1 MGGRLFYEKVGHEFV
16 AIDSQDIC
24 EPYNQNG
31 FNFGRV
37 LEQLVFLL
45 IIGILTGLG
54 IYLKHFL
61 KTFTCVW
68 RRRSS
73 LPFSADSRTPVTH
86 PLLSA
91 DPNKRTDH
99 GDTLDSRL
107 ERVSSRTS

>member
-1 MGGRLFYEKVGHEFV
+1 M
-16 AIDSQDIC
+16 DSTA
-24 EPYNQNG
+24 
-31 FNFGRV
+31 
-37 LEQLVFLL
+37 FLL

-91 DPNKRTDH
+91 DP
-99 GDTLDSRL
+99 
-107 ERVSSRTS
+107 